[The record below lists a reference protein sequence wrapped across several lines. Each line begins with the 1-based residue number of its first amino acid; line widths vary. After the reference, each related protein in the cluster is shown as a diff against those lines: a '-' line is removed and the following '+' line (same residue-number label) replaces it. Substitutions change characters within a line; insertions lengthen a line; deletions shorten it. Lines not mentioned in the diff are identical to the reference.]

1 MTIVRLEQFLEAVQA
16 SRARVESEVDE
27 EHPNRTLYVI
37 TGKTRFSVQVEI
49 DRLRDQVDVFGGCQ
63 GRALFMGPIKQD
75 GEWLAVGEVVKDNSL
90 TSTQCSTEEKS

>member
-1 MTIVRLEQFLEAVQA
+1 MSVVAFMQFLEAVQA

-37 TGKTRFSVQVEI
+37 TGKTRFSVQNEI
-49 DRLRDQVDVFGGCQ
+49 DRLREQVDVFGGCQ

-75 GEWLAVGEVVKDNSL
+75 GEWIAVGEIVKDIAS
-90 TSTQCSTEEKS
+90 